1 MKYWILPYGRVKTVK
16 IHNPEF
22 IISAVKSAQYPNH
35 DRKEVALAG
44 RSNVGKSSLIN
55 KLINR
60 KGLARTSSQPGRT
73 QTINFYKMD
82 DSFYF
87 VDLPGYGFA
96 KVPLKVKEQWGKMI
110 EDYLIE
116 RPHLSAV
123 IMLVDARHKP
133 TVDDQMMYNW
143 LKEMGMAMMVVAT
156 KVDKIS
162 KGNRKPQRDL
172 IFKTLEMPPDENF
185 TFFSA
190 ESGEGKDSVWGF
202 IRDHI

>member
-1 MKYWILPYGRVKTVK
+1 MMKV
-16 IHNPEF
+16 HNPEF
-22 IISAVKSAQYPNH
+22 IISAVKAAQYPTH
-35 DRKEVALAG
+35 DRKEIALAG

-82 DSFYF
+82 NQFYF

-110 EDYLIE
+110 EEYLIQ
-116 RPHLSAV
+116 RPNLAAV
-123 IMLVDARHKP
+123 IMLIDARHKP
-133 TVDDQMMYNW
+133 TGDDQVMFNW
-143 LKEMGMAMMVVAT
+143 LREMEMPTIVAAT

-162 KGNRKPQRDL
+162 RGNRKPQKDL
-172 IFKTLEMPPDENF
+172 IFKTLEMPPEQSF

-190 ESGEGKDSVWGF
+190 ESGEGKDQVWSF
-202 IRDHI
+202 VRDHI